1 MLCFFLKN
9 NNFGLKLKILKF
21 LGIQPKYKISDVLIL
36 NFKISFVRKA
46 LNFLHGFGRVLGAL
60 IISKKWGHVHVHV
73 NLEKI
78 ENSSRWMT
86 KFEIWF
92 LISIIPSI
100 KKTFHVR
107 IFLKSKKFQFSGFW
121 KLFRDSEIFRISK
134 RQEFEFFFWV

>member
-1 MLCFFLKN
+1 M
-9 NNFGLKLKILKF
+9 KILKF

-36 NFKISFVRKA
+36 NFKILFIREA
-46 LNFLHGFGRVLGAL
+46 LNFLHGFGRRP
-60 IISKKWGHVHVHV
+60 WG
-73 NLEKI
+73 LDYFQKMRTCSCSREFGKKI

-121 KLFRDSEIFRISK
+121 KLFRDFEILRISK
-134 RQEFEFFFWV
+134 RQEFEFFFLSLISDPL